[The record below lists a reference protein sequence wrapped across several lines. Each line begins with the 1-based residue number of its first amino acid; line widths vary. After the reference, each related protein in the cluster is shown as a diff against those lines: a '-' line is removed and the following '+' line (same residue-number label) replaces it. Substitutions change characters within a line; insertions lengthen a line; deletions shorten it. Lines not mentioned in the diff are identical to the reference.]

1 MKWWTVTSVLHRDTL
16 ALREVLT
23 IKLGMDYKADTNFDS
38 WCEEDGSFK
47 NRIECA
53 NEPMSIQKAFQDH
66 LKSLFHYSK
75 TFQLYLSVK
84 CKGQLPNITK
94 LRRSQHVV
102 EMRYPDTPRSYSVS
116 TEMDFTCRVN
126 GNLIRQTIE
135 FAEYDPNE
143 PEKRPEHFVVDVPYV
158 GSTQQTYPLR
168 DRSFVVGQYRGPTM
182 IIVLIIT
189 TLYFLFNIFHL
200 TILTRPAM
208 RTQSVSKEM
217 ICIALCG
224 VLSGVIGVIKSVFE
238 VHEHFGT
245 CHHSYRYYVVG
256 LIYFLAYQIINQF
269 ILWLIIYITFLRAMI
284 IPIFIM
290 IVLTI
295 FLVIELRSPDPVK
308 SAENTKKQINAT
320 YGLVAF
326 LFCYIFAELPYVFL
340 FALGLINPS
349 DFVQLDEYIY
359 SQVDAFI
366 CSSMCIGIIIYAMMS
381 AQYRD
386 TICATFCRSHKISPG
401 PSVFLRD

>member
-1 MKWWTVTSVLHRDTL
+1 
-16 ALREVLT
+16 
-23 IKLGMDYKADTNFDS
+23 
-38 WCEEDGSFK
+38 
-47 NRIECA
+47 
-53 NEPMSIQKAFQDH
+53 
-66 LKSLFHYSK
+66 
-75 TFQLYLSVK
+75 
-84 CKGQLPNITK
+84 
-94 LRRSQHVV
+94 
-102 EMRYPDTPRSYSVS
+102 
-116 TEMDFTCRVN
+116 
-126 GNLIRQTIE
+126 
-135 FAEYDPNE
+135 
-143 PEKRPEHFVVDVPYV
+143 
-158 GSTQQTYPLR
+158 
-168 DRSFVVGQYRGPTM
+168 M

-200 TILTRPAM
+200 AILTRPAM

-217 ICIALCG
+217 ISIAICG

-269 ILWLIIYITFLRAMI
+269 ILWLIIYITFLRSMVILEVKRGLYVSTTVHFKLNYLGSYKRYQKCFKCQNIRDIMI

-290 IVLTI
+290 IFLTV
-295 FLVIELRSPDPVK
+295 FLVIELRSPDPIK

-386 TICATFCRSHKISPG
+386 TICATVCRSHQVSPG
-401 PSVFLRD
+401 PSVLPLESLTS

>member
-1 MKWWTVTSVLHRDTL
+1 
-16 ALREVLT
+16 
-23 IKLGMDYKADTNFDS
+23 
-38 WCEEDGSFK
+38 
-47 NRIECA
+47 
-53 NEPMSIQKAFQDH
+53 
-66 LKSLFHYSK
+66 
-75 TFQLYLSVK
+75 
-84 CKGQLPNITK
+84 
-94 LRRSQHVV
+94 
-102 EMRYPDTPRSYSVS
+102 
-116 TEMDFTCRVN
+116 
-126 GNLIRQTIE
+126 
-135 FAEYDPNE
+135 
-143 PEKRPEHFVVDVPYV
+143 
-158 GSTQQTYPLR
+158 
-168 DRSFVVGQYRGPTM
+168 
-182 IIVLIIT
+182 
-189 TLYFLFNIFHL
+189 
-200 TILTRPAM
+200 M

-224 VLSGVIGVIKSVFE
+224 VLSGVIRVIKSVFE

-269 ILWLIIYITFLRAMI
+269 ILWLIIYITFLRAMVILEVKRGLSPPGSKMLKIFMISFICLMTAIFFFNHLLRVSYHRIEEIVDEEKIEELIKEKRCKYQKVYNIEAFSGDCLRRILLSIAGVTGFI

-295 FLVIELRSPDPVK
+295 FLVIELRSPGPVK

>member
-1 MKWWTVTSVLHRDTL
+1 
-16 ALREVLT
+16 
-23 IKLGMDYKADTNFDS
+23 
-38 WCEEDGSFK
+38 
-47 NRIECA
+47 
-53 NEPMSIQKAFQDH
+53 
-66 LKSLFHYSK
+66 
-75 TFQLYLSVK
+75 
-84 CKGQLPNITK
+84 
-94 LRRSQHVV
+94 
-102 EMRYPDTPRSYSVS
+102 
-116 TEMDFTCRVN
+116 
-126 GNLIRQTIE
+126 
-135 FAEYDPNE
+135 
-143 PEKRPEHFVVDVPYV
+143 
-158 GSTQQTYPLR
+158 
-168 DRSFVVGQYRGPTM
+168 
-182 IIVLIIT
+182 
-189 TLYFLFNIFHL
+189 
-200 TILTRPAM
+200 M

-217 ICIALCG
+217 ISIAICG

-256 LIYFLAYQIINQF
+256 
-269 ILWLIIYITFLRAMI
+269 I

-290 IVLTI
+290 IFLTV
-295 FLVIELRSPDPVK
+295 FLVIELRSPDPIK

-386 TICATFCRSHKISPG
+386 TICATVCRSHQVSPG
-401 PSVFLRD
+401 PSVLPLESLTS